1 MAAIRLLLWVDAIV
15 VLAAHRQQDLVVA
28 ISIGRDKT
36 RLSSR
41 SDQCEHD
48 GHYA

>member
-1 MAAIRLLLWVDAIV
+1 MLLLLVAAIL
-15 VLAAHRQQDLVVA
+15 VLAAHRQQDLVVV

-36 RLSSR
+36 QLSSR